1 MHSPGILV
9 RYEAARNALAE
20 CVRVDEVQVIR
31 NKAVAMQVYARQA
44 KDTELIE
51 YATEIR
57 LRAERRAG
65 ELLAGMEKAK
75 GTRGQARGSTDGS
88 GGIILEPLEND
99 NPPTLAEMGISK
111 KQSSQ
116 WQKLAGLGE
125 SEFETHVEEV
135 KQRTVRS
142 TTYSP
147 DLSDDEWFTPVEI
160 IEAVRDVLGTIDLDP
175 ASCDEAQETV
185 RATRYFN
192 AENDGLKKE
201 WRGRVLLNPPYS
213 HPLIGRF
220 MKKLCSEVKAG
231 HVSAAIQLVNVLPSE
246 RLQEVI
252 EICSAVCFCRD
263 RLRFRHKTGKVQNSK
278 YNLGIFYF
286 GPDVEKFVRRFA
298 EFGRVLK

>member
-88 GGIILEPLEND
+88 GGIITEPPED
-99 NPPTLAEMGISK
+99 ETPTLKEMDLTKTLSARC
-111 KQSSQ
+111 
-116 WQKLAGLGE
+116 QKLAGLSKE
-125 SEFETHVEEV
+125 DQEAHVEEI

-147 DLSDDEWFTPVEI
+147 DLSDDEWFTPLEI

-175 ASCDEAQETV
+175 ASCIEAQATV
-185 RATRYFN
+185 RAKRFYSI
-192 AENDGLKKE
+192 ADDGLKQE

-246 RLQEVI
+246 RLQEVM

-263 RLRFRHKTGKVQNSK
+263 RLRFRHKTGKVQHSK
-278 YNLGIFYF
+278 YNLDIFYF
-286 GPDVEKFVRRFA
+286 GPDVAKFVRRFA

>member
-1 MHSPGILV
+1 M
-9 RYEAARNALAE
+9 
-20 CVRVDEVQVIR
+20 
-31 NKAVAMQVYARQA
+31 YARQA

-175 ASCDEAQETV
+175 ASCDDHWSIHEEALFRGEGWACERGDPIGECPAIREVARGHRNLFCGVFLPRPSALQAQDRQGSEQQV
-185 RATRYFN
+185 QFGNFLFRA
-192 AENDGLKKE
+192 
-201 WRGRVLLNPPYS
+201 GR
-213 HPLIGRF
+213 
-220 MKKLCSEVKAG
+220 
-231 HVSAAIQLVNVLPSE
+231 
-246 RLQEVI
+246 
-252 EICSAVCFCRD
+252 
-263 RLRFRHKTGKVQNSK
+263 
-278 YNLGIFYF
+278 
-286 GPDVEKFVRRFA
+286 
-298 EFGRVLK
+298 